1 MLKYLNVKKTVVKS
15 KINVFLNSFICC
27 DNLVCFL
34 NLFCRNA
41 KDEIWCYGDLLS
53 FVDVNFH
60 LFLYI
65 I

>member
-41 KDEIWCYGDLLS
+41 KDEI
-53 FVDVNFH
+53 
-60 LFLYI
+60 
-65 I
+65 